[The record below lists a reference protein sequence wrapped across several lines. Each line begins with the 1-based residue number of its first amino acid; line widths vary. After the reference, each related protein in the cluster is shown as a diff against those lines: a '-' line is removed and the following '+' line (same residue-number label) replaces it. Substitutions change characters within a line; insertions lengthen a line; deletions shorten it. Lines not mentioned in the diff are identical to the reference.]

1 MKKGTLSNENVT
13 SNDPI
18 ALRKLSTVN
27 DEDPSGI
34 STTDQNK
41 IRLDLN
47 ESVEYNDEDQ
57 NLQSQAFSDESEDE
71 NTYTYKRAQQ
81 ILSNSIINRN
91 QSLHEQ
97 SFQEVDPYANDTV
110 IRRSSFMR
118 KSAY

>member
-18 ALRKLSTVN
+18 VLRKLSTVN

-47 ESVEYNDEDQ
+47 ESVEYNDED
-57 NLQSQAFSDESEDE
+57 
-71 NTYTYKRAQQ
+71 
-81 ILSNSIINRN
+81 
-91 QSLHEQ
+91 
-97 SFQEVDPYANDTV
+97 
-110 IRRSSFMR
+110 
-118 KSAY
+118 